1 MQQMTATRALVIQ
14 QHKEWGEILSG
25 FEVRNRYSVLDADGQ
40 ELYAAEEVGG
50 SLWARLFLGRLRPFE
65 IRVLS
70 PAGTPVLVLRR
81 PFRWLLHEVQA
92 QAPDG
97 RPLGLV
103 KQRFAWLRRR
113 FTVADATG
121 REVGQLYGPLLH
133 PWSFEIREGERVLGR
148 IVKRWS
154 GAAKEIFTDADNF
167 GVEFP
172 RDWEV
177 ERKAILL
184 AAVFL
189 IDFVYFERSGR
200 N

>member
-1 MQQMTATRALVIQ
+1 MQKLTATRALVIQ

-25 FEVRNRYSVLDADGQ
+25 FEVRNRYSVLDADGR
-40 ELYAAEEVGG
+40 ELYAAAEVGG
-50 SLWARLFLGRLRPFE
+50 SFLTRLFLGRLRPFE

-70 PAGTPVLVLRR
+70 PEGASVLVLRR
-81 PFRWLLHEVQA
+81 PFRWLFHEIHA
-92 QAPDG
+92 QAADG
-97 RPLGLV
+97 HPLGGV

-113 FTVADATG
+113 FTVSDATG
-121 REVGQLYGPLLH
+121 RELCELYGPLLH
-133 PWSFEIREGERVLGR
+133 PWTFEIREGERVLGR

-154 GAAKEIFTDADNF
+154 GAAKELFTDADFF

-172 RDWEV
+172 RDWDV

-184 AAVFL
+184 GAVFL
-189 IDFVYFERSGR
+189 IDFVYFERSGG